1 MKYSKVCEHCESK
14 VTAYTHS
21 LNRQMVTAFNVVVEQ
36 YLATRN
42 PVNVYALD
50 RLDYNQKC
58 NFQKLRYF
66 GLMDFIGGAG
76 WYPTQLG
83 LKFYYGERS
92 VQTPVA
98 TMGNKVLPDNHE
110 AWDTHGPKR
119 RWVYAMDLADDWAYK
134 RRPEYQAEKSPQT
147 TLF

>member
-1 MKYSKVCEHCESK
+1 MKYTKECECCGHK
-14 VTAYTHS
+14 MTAYTHN
-21 LNRQMVTAFNVVVEQ
+21 LNKPMVIAFNVVLEE
-36 YLATRN
+36 YLATKN

-83 LKFYYGERS
+83 FKFYYGERS
-92 VQTPVA
+92 VLTPVA
-98 TMGNKVLPDNHE
+98 SMGNKILPDDHE
-110 AWDTHGPKR
+110 AWNTHGSPR
-119 RWVYAMDLADDWAYK
+119 RWVSAMDIAGDGAYK
-134 RRPEYQAEKSPQT
+134 RRPEYQAEKSPQI